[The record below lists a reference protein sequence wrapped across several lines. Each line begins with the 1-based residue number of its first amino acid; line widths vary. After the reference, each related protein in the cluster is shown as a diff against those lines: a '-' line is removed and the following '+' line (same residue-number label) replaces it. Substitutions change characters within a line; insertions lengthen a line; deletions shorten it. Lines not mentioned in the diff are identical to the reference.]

1 MKGCKTMRKKN
12 LKIQLN
18 QSLDGKLAIGTSR
31 HKAKQENGGQS
42 DKIHSIGT
50 ADNYR
55 KSINNFGN
63 WLRDNKP
70 EIWATKDL
78 SSVDKSVANEYLQ
91 YQRDRGLKS
100 ASISRDLAAINKVL
114 NLDLSKKDA
123 GIEKRSIYDI
133 KRSRNE
139 TNSRL
144 TDSMRESN
152 REQILMAQA
161 TGCRRASMTK
171 LEKEH
176 FIIDK
181 QSGLPVGVYL
191 TEKGGKERVAPIL
204 REYQQAVGEILDS
217 KAPGCPLF
225 DSYSSRIDNHSFRA
239 EYAEKRYQEITE
251 QYELMGREIKED
263 YRGYDPDILREV
275 SQNLGHNR
283 LDVVEE
289 HYINKRNK

>member
-1 MKGCKTMRKKN
+1 MRRKN

-18 QSLDGKLAIGTSR
+18 QALDGKLAIGTSR

-55 KSINNFGN
+55 KSINHFGD

-70 EIWATKDL
+70 EIWKTKDL
-78 SSVDKSVANEYLQ
+78 SAVDKSTASEYLKSLEN
-91 YQRDRGLKS
+91 RGLRS
-100 ASISRDLAAINKVL
+100 TSISRDLAALNKVL
-114 NLDLSKKDA
+114 NLGLTKKDA
-123 GIEKRSIYDI
+123 DIEGRSIYDI

-139 TNSRL
+139 ANSRL
-144 TDSMRESN
+144 TDTMKENN
-152 REQILMAQA
+152 REQIIMAQA
-161 TGCRRASMTK
+161 TGCRRASMLK
-171 LEKEH
+171 FEKEH

-181 QSGLPVGVYL
+181 HSGLPTGVYL

-204 REYQQAVGEILDS
+204 KEYQQSVAEILAS
-217 KAPGCPLF
+217 KPSEGSIF

-239 EYAEKRYQEITE
+239 EYAEKRYMEIVE
-251 QYELMGREIKED
+251 QYELLGKEIKED
-263 YRGYDPDILREV
+263 YRGYDSEILREV

-283 LDVVEE
+283 LDVIEE
-289 HYINKRNK
+289 HYINKRNR